1 MKELIKNVADM
12 HLLNEPYIIKTVEN
26 ICFKS
31 FEERLKAL
39 QAVHFNPFRICH
51 QDVIVDLLSDSGMN
65 SISTNQQSKSLIGD
79 ESYAGAKSFKNLE
92 KNVRTLTGFD
102 NILPFHQKRL
112 CEEIICEVLA
122 KPGGLVVANTFT
134 HTMDAN
140 LKDVNSIPVSLVTT
154 DNSGIFGGNM
164 DMEKLRSFVSEKG
177 SESIDFVVINAPS
190 KILGG
195 LPVSLANIE
204 AVTTFCRRHS
214 ILVFLETSMYAEN
227 SWFIKNF
234 ETGQSK
240 YKLISIAQNMFS
252 YFDGC
257 ILSFARDGMNLTG
270 SVFAC
275 RDKSL
280 MTKLQPSLILKGG
293 FVSYGGMTGRLMETI
308 AVGMLEAFNEIYLD
322 FRFKQMSMIEE
333 LLKQNGVPIIKPIGT
348 NTIFI
353 DVDEIQKRISI
364 PSYPAWSMN
373 CAAYIFGGIRAAEY
387 GQLTGP
393 GSSLPDNHPLAKKEL
408 IKFEIPRRTYTTSHY
423 LYVARV
429 LGQLIAKDQLISGM
443 RLLESKTGRLR
454 HLKLKLEPLNPEKLK
469 SSNMTN
475 LQTLG

>member
-112 CEEIICEVLA
+112 CEEIICEVLT
-122 KPGGLVVANTFT
+122 KRGGLVVANTFT

-177 SESIDFVVINAPS
+177 S
-190 KILGG
+190 
-195 LPVSLANIE
+195 
-204 AVTTFCRRHS
+204 
-214 ILVFLETSMYAEN
+214 
-227 SWFIKNF
+227 
-234 ETGQSK
+234 
-240 YKLISIAQNMFS
+240 
-252 YFDGC
+252 
-257 ILSFARDGMNLTG
+257 
-270 SVFAC
+270 
-275 RDKSL
+275 
-280 MTKLQPSLILKGG
+280 
-293 FVSYGGMTGRLMETI
+293 
-308 AVGMLEAFNEIYLD
+308 
-322 FRFKQMSMIEE
+322 
-333 LLKQNGVPIIKPIGT
+333 
-348 NTIFI
+348 
-353 DVDEIQKRISI
+353 
-364 PSYPAWSMN
+364 
-373 CAAYIFGGIRAAEY
+373 
-387 GQLTGP
+387 
-393 GSSLPDNHPLAKKEL
+393 
-408 IKFEIPRRTYTTSHY
+408 
-423 LYVARV
+423 
-429 LGQLIAKDQLISGM
+429 
-443 RLLESKTGRLR
+443 
-454 HLKLKLEPLNPEKLK
+454 
-469 SSNMTN
+469 
-475 LQTLG
+475 